1 MGPPHGVDG
10 TAPAGWTRPRPGR
23 PGLIRDACAGLGI
36 ALVIA
41 GAHWAIVGSGI
52 LSDASDLSAHQPLW
66 LRVVAPLAF
75 GLVVAVRRRLPVTAL
90 IMGTAVFF
98 GFVALGYL
106 ELFVTPFVY
115 FYILYSA
122 GAWSSRRTLVTVL
135 RFPIATGVWASHPPH
150 PGTPTHP
157 ATPPHPAP
165 QPAVRQCCQTPLS
178 RTNCSG
184 IPMPPMRSGWAVH
197 AVSPPSTGRIT
208 PLM

>member
-1 MGPPHGVDG
+1 M
-10 TAPAGWTRPRPGR
+10 
-23 PGLIRDACAGLGI
+23 
-36 ALVIA
+36 
-41 GAHWAIVGSGI
+41 GSGI

-135 RFPIATGVWASHPPH
+135 RLLIAAALAL
-150 PGTPTHP
+150 GTVT
-157 ATPPHPAP
+157 
-165 QPAVRQCCQTPLS
+165 
-178 RTNCSG
+178 
-184 IPMPPMRSGWAVH
+184 SGWRVMRTVAARLVSLDPLKSVLANGVAATATLAAAFAV
-197 AVSPPSTGRIT
+197 AVPVSIVYSVTAANVGTQFSGRRGVVRLRFLLPIVAT
-208 PLM
+208 ALLAIPVPALLGAGFAWILLVAGV

>member
-52 LSDASDLSAHQPLW
+52 LSDASDLSAHQLLW

-90 IMGTAVFF
+90 IMVTAVFF

-135 RFPIATGVWASHPPH
+135 RLLIAAGVWASHPRH
-150 PGTPTHP
+150 PG
-157 ATPPHPAP
+157 TPPHPAP
-165 QPAVRQCCQTPLS
+165 QPAVRPRCRA
-178 RTNCSG
+178 RTARG
-184 IPMPPMRSGWAVH
+184 
-197 AVSPPSTGRIT
+197 SPCLR
-208 PLM
+208 